1 TLSEGQGRT
10 GRPGASNTR
19 ARSPG
24 CDPRQHRQGCRHFTS
39 DRRQD
44 RQGTWHRH
52 TVAATQR
59 HQASTAER
67 GIEGGMAMSTFAVFG
82 MTRAYALAEARKRTP
97 THRFEKDKCGTRRR
111 VEMTSDEWEAA
122 VQDRADSIM
131 GGGKSGAAMSALRRA
146 SVCPRVHP
154 AHARA
159 AGMQGSSNPCQ
170 VHQEGWIGAAADAQE
185 DGCAHDRVA
194 GLGGFLIAF
203 IQKPTRLA
211 SSITYLLGFGG
222 FTFGIGRVFWTGGRF
237 LSFVCMGRLGVC
249 FGGLAGLSLIIA

>member
-1 TLSEGQGRT
+1 
-10 GRPGASNTR
+10 
-19 ARSPG
+19 
-24 CDPRQHRQGCRHFTS
+24 
-39 DRRQD
+39 
-44 RQGTWHRH
+44 
-52 TVAATQR
+52 
-59 HQASTAER
+59 
-67 GIEGGMAMSTFAVFG
+67 MSTFAVFG

-97 THRFEKDKCGTRRR
+97 THRFEKDKDGNRRR

-122 VQDRADSIM
+122 VRDRADSIM
-131 GGGKSGAAMSALRRA
+131 GGQEWRSYANPSMRPSSPASSPSSCESSRNAGIFESGPRPSRRMD
-146 SVCPRVHP
+146 R
-154 AHARA
+154 
-159 AGMQGSSNPCQ
+159 
-170 VHQEGWIGAAADAQE
+170 AAADAQE